1 MTTFHSQVSSILRK
15 KIPDNH
21 LQLLPRGWNRLGH
34 IAILSLHETLT
45 PYRTLIGKAC
55 LSILKNVQTIARK
68 VGPTFGTFR
77 TPQLEVIAGENR
89 TETIHKEHGCL
100 FELDAAQI
108 TFSSGNHFER
118 KRLIEVV
125 EEGASVVDMF
135 ACVGNL
141 SIPLAVHK
149 KAQVIGIELNPVAF
163 EFLTRN
169 IKRNKIET
177 RYQPLF
183 GDNRDLTPENWADHV
198 LLGCWGW
205 DDLQIARG
213 IRVLKV
219 ERGGWL
225 HIHELVPPRQVA
237 SAIQKVKENL
247 LATPWGFRVEQYHT
261 RRVKEVGP
269 CFFHVVTDLQLS
281 PG

>member
-1 MTTFHSQVSSILRK
+1 MSSILQR
-15 KIPDNH
+15 KIPDNY
-21 LQLLPRGWNRLGH
+21 LQLLPRGWKRLGH
-34 IAILSLHETLT
+34 IAILTLHEALT
-45 PYRTLIGKAC
+45 PYRTLIGEAC

-89 TETIHKEHGCL
+89 TETIHKEHGCS

-118 KRLIEVV
+118 KRMIEIIN
-125 EEGASVVDMF
+125 EGAAVIDMF

-183 GDNRDLTPENWADHV
+183 GDNRALTPKDWADHV

-205 DDLQIARG
+205 DDLQITRG
-213 IRVLKV
+213 IRGLKADC
-219 ERGGWL
+219 GGWL

-237 SAIQKVKENL
+237 SAIQRVKENL
-247 LATPWGFRVEQYHT
+247 LATPWEFDVGQYHT
-261 RRVKEVGP
+261 RLVKEIRP
-269 CFFHVVTDLQLS
+269 RFFHVVTDLHLS
-281 PG
+281 PN